1 MSVNPVYSE
10 LALKS
15 SNNLKSQSIVESRI
29 AERDSDI
36 SRIIAIHSS
45 GSVIGCEAVAGEI
58 HYSGRALFCLVY
70 ENSEGKLVRS
80 EYGVEFSHKAEEAGI
95 TPSMSA
101 SARITMENTELK
113 QLNGSYILSAIAS
126 ADIEVTESASY
137 NYLSGGE
144 GLICKTESSEICS
157 RQSSYLGSFEVFEE
171 FETVSI
177 DKVLM
182 HYQTAVLT
190 DIQAGVGCIICDG
203 AVNLSLVYLTDGE
216 EPRPETLSK
225 LCEFRF
231 EIDADEVMPNMTVT
245 GHASVGSAVISAN
258 VDAARGK
265 SQITAEITVNAAV
278 QAYEG
283 VTINAVTDLYSVTN
297 DIIISA
303 ESVKFTVPSGG
314 TLFNEK
320 YADTAI
326 ITDGKVLPAEIVG
339 ITGENLNLQ
348 TTKVGSGAFTVE
360 GVVSALALIK
370 DEEGKWASVTM
381 ELPFEK
387 ELFLEG
393 VMPTSTVTVCGIA
406 HGVSARLKK
415 EQEVEME
422 ASLKIFANVFDNEY
436 ISVIAEVTEGDELI
450 KNSNAISVFLPESGD
465 GLWDVAKRLGQ
476 PPDEVLKYNQGLEFP
491 LKGDERIIF
500 YRQEN

>member
-15 SNNLKSQSIVESRI
+15 SSNLKSQSIVESRI

-45 GSVIGCEAVAGEI
+45 GSVIGCEAVADEV

-80 EYGVEFSHKAEEAGI
+80 EYGVEFSHKAEGQNI

-101 SARITMENTELK
+101 TAVITMENTELK

-126 ADIEVTESASY
+126 ADIEVTASASY
-137 NYLSGGE
+137 KYLSGGE

-157 RQSSYLGSFEVFEE
+157 RQADYLGSFEVFEE

-216 EPRPETLSK
+216 EPRLETLSK

-231 EIDADEVMPNMTVT
+231 EIDADEAMPNMTVI
-245 GHASVGSAVISAN
+245 GNAAIGGAVISAN

-265 SQITAEITVNAAV
+265 SQITAEITVNVAAQV
-278 QAYEG
+278 YEG
-283 VTINAVTDLYSVTN
+283 INVNAVTDLYSATN

-303 ESVKFTVPSGG
+303 ESVKFTVPFGG
-314 TLFNEK
+314 KTFNEK
-320 YADTAI
+320 YSDTAI
-326 ITDGKVLPAEIVG
+326 ITDGKSLPAEIVG
-339 ITGENLNLQ
+339 ITGESLSLQ
-348 TTKVGSGAFTVE
+348 TTRVSNGAFTVE
-360 GVVSALALIK
+360 GVVSAIALIK
-370 DEEGKWASVTM
+370 DNEGKWASVTM

-393 VMPTSTVTVCGIA
+393 VKQTSTVTACGIA
-406 HGVSARLKK
+406 YGVNARLKK
-415 EQEVEME
+415 EQEIEMD
-422 ASLKIFANVFDNEY
+422 ASLKIFANVFDSEY
-436 ISVIAEVTEGDELI
+436 ISVIAEVSEGDELI
-450 KNSNAISVFLPESGD
+450 KNTNAISVFLPESGD

-476 PPDEVLKYNQGLEFP
+476 SPEEILKYNQDLEFP